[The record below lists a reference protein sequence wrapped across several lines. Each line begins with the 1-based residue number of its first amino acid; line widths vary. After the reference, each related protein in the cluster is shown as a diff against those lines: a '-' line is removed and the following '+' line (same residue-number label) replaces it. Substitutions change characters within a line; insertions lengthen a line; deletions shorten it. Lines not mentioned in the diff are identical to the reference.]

1 MGALTYAST
10 FGVICTFYVSV
21 VVTVIFFGNRHL
33 VPDPW
38 QNIKKATYFEV
49 SFSGV
54 TESVPMI
61 LFAYMYQVNIPMI
74 Y

>member
-1 MGALTYAST
+1 M
-10 FGVICTFYVSV
+10 SV
-21 VVTVIFFGNRHL
+21 VVTVIFFGNRRL

-38 QNIKKATYFEV
+38 ENIKKATYFEIT
-49 SFSGV
+49 FSGV